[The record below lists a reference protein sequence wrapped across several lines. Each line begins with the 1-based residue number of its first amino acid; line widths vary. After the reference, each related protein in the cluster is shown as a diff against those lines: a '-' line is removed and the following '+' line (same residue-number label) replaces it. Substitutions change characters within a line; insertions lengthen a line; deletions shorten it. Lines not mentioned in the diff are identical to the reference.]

1 MYGLGQQDYTCGCQS
16 VTVSWV
22 ERVLVIVSPTIPVQF
37 QLEVPNNSSD
47 LMASATI
54 ISLLIVVDESADA
67 DQCKQDGVTRCRGVI
82 MNDLVLKTLGVGDKL
97 DKLEMDKELRN
108 LKKGDKLNLV
118 AGESILMTLRRDTEV
133 DKPDRLKIVGI
144 LILGIIGPKYQILR
158 LSKSI

>member
-1 MYGLGQQDYTCGCQS
+1 
-16 VTVSWV
+16 
-22 ERVLVIVSPTIPVQF
+22 
-37 QLEVPNNSSD
+37 
-47 LMASATI
+47 
-54 ISLLIVVDESADA
+54 
-67 DQCKQDGVTRCRGVI
+67 
-82 MNDLVLKTLGVGDKL
+82 MNDVVLKTLGVGDKL